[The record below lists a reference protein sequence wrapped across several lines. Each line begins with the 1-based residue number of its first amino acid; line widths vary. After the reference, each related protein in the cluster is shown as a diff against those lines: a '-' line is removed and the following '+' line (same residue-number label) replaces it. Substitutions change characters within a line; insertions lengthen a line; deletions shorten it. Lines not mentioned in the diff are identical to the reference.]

1 MGDDIIGADLAARS
15 RYHRSRWRS
24 HHPAGDSRRA
34 PRRSDSTALHKYST
48 AAQQLSPHTHTPSTQ
63 AHEQQG
69 MVDAKRFEGRVVV
82 ITGASRGIGKA
93 TALRFAKEG
102 ASVVLA
108 ARNPEALAATKS
120 EVESLGAK
128 AHTVVTNVSSEADNK
143 KLVEEAKAAFGGD
156 VHAAFLCA
164 GTVTVVALTDMTEEQ
179 IDQTIGANV
188 KSVMFGLKYLIPA
201 MKSGSIVVCSSTLGS
216 TARASCAG
224 MGLYSASKA
233 MVDMLIKYAAVEAAP
248 AVRVNGISPGT
259 FQTDMSKSMKSDEKI
274 DSTNLIPRPGN
285 PDEIGS
291 LVTYLASD
299 ESGYVTGSN
308 MVIDAG
314 WALKA

>member
-1 MGDDIIGADLAARS
+1 MTGVVHPSSHPTKEHRTAQHMGAV
-15 RYHRSRWRS
+15 
-24 HHPAGDSRRA
+24 HPLRTR
-34 PRRSDSTALHKYST
+34 
-48 AAQQLSPHTHTPSTQ
+48 TPKQ

-69 MVDAKRFEGRVVV
+69 MVNTKRFEDKVVV

-102 ASVVLA
+102 ALVVLA
-108 ARNPEALAATKS
+108 ARSVEPLAATKS

-128 AHTVVTNVSSEADNK
+128 AHTVVTDVSSEADNK
-143 KLVEEAKAAFGGD
+143 RMVEEAKAAFGGEI
-156 VHAAFLCA
+156 HAAFLCA
-164 GTVTVVALTDMTEEQ
+164 GKADMGAITDTTEDQ
-179 IDQTIGANV
+179 IDEIIGANV
-188 KSVMFGLKYLIPA
+188 KSVMFGLKYLVPA
-201 MKSGSIVVCSSTLGS
+201 MKAGSIVICSSSMGS

-224 MGLYSASKA
+224 MGLYAASKA

-248 AVRVNGISPGT
+248 AVRVNGISPGI
-259 FQTDMSKSMKSDEKI
+259 FSTDMTAGFNPEEMTK
-274 DSTNLIPRPGN
+274 STNLIPRPGN